1 MNIYVGNLP
10 YKIRDEQ
17 LRDAF
22 EEFGEVYS
30 AEVIVDRRSN
40 RSKGY
45 GFVRMDTE
53 SEAQEAIDALHR
65 SDFYGRELRV
75 QPANTGERS
84 SDSSKRRRRN
94 QKRKQKQISK
104 RIFDSDPFQKLL
116 GDNDLQ
122 IFPYFRC
129 IQIIVWFTCS
139 PNLTPMPTSVNYQ
152 RFAIN
157 KGTSRT
163 A

>member
-10 YKIRDEQ
+10 YKVRDEE

-53 SEAQEAIDALHR
+53 SEANEAIDALHR

-75 QPANTGERS
+75 QPANSGDKS
-84 SDSSKRRRRN
+84 NDSSKRRRRN
-94 QKRKQKQISK
+94 QNRNQSK
-104 RIFDSDPFQKLL
+104 PKKGFS
-116 GDNDLQ
+116 
-122 IFPYFRC
+122 
-129 IQIIVWFTCS
+129 IVTFFK
-139 PNLTPMPTSVNYQ
+139 NLFG
-152 RFAIN
+152 R
-157 KGTSRT
+157 
-163 A
+163 

>member
-10 YKIRDEQ
+10 YKIRNEQ

-22 EEFGEVYS
+22 EEFGEVVS

-53 SEAQEAIDALHR
+53 SDAMAAIESLHR

-75 QPANTGERS
+75 QLANTGDKSKERGNRHRS
-84 SDSSKRRRRN
+84 SRGKQANKDSLITRFFK
-94 QKRKQKQISK
+94 
-104 RIFDSDPFQKLL
+104 
-116 GDNDLQ
+116 
-122 IFPYFRC
+122 
-129 IQIIVWFTCS
+129 
-139 PNLTPMPTSVNYQ
+139 NL
-152 RFAIN
+152 FG
-157 KGTSRT
+157 K
-163 A
+163 

>member
-10 YKIRDEQ
+10 YKVRDEE

-53 SEAQEAIDALHR
+53 SEAHEAIDALHR

-75 QPANTGERS
+75 QPANSGDKS

-94 QKRKQKQISK
+94 QNRNQSKLEKRFSIVT
-104 RIFDSDPFQKLL
+104 F
-116 GDNDLQ
+116 
-122 IFPYFRC
+122 FR
-129 IQIIVWFTCS
+129 
-139 PNLTPMPTSVNYQ
+139 NLFG
-152 RFAIN
+152 R
-157 KGTSRT
+157 
-163 A
+163 

>member
-10 YKIRDEQ
+10 YKVRNEQ

-22 EEFGEVYS
+22 EEFGEVLS

-53 SEAQEAIDALHR
+53 SEAQEAIEALHR

-75 QPANTGERS
+75 QPANSGDKSREG
-84 SDSSKRRRRN
+84 SKRDG
-94 QKRKQKQISK
+94 RKQYRK
-104 RIFDSDPFQKLL
+104 RGKSERGFS
-116 GDNDLQ
+116 
-122 IFPYFRC
+122 
-129 IQIIVWFTCS
+129 IVSFFKT
-139 PNLTPMPTSVNYQ
+139 LFG
-152 RFAIN
+152 R
-157 KGTSRT
+157 
-163 A
+163 

>member
-10 YKIRDEQ
+10 YKVRNEQ

-22 EEFGEVYS
+22 EEFGEVLS

-53 SEAQEAIDALHR
+53 SEAHEAIEALHR

-75 QPANTGERS
+75 QPANSGDKSRRN
-84 SDSSKRRRRN
+84 SKRGGRN
-94 QKRKQKQISK
+94 KYRN
-104 RIFDSDPFQKLL
+104 R
-116 GDNDLQ
+116 
-122 IFPYFRC
+122 
-129 IQIIVWFTCS
+129 
-139 PNLTPMPTSVNYQ
+139 
-152 RFAIN
+152 
-157 KGTSRT
+157 GTSERGFSIVSFFKNLFGR
-163 A
+163 

>member
-75 QPANTGERS
+75 QPANTGDRS
-84 SDSSKRRRRN
+84 RDSSKRRRRN
-94 QKRKQKQISK
+94 QNRNRNKSEKGFS
-104 RIFDSDPFQKLL
+104 
-116 GDNDLQ
+116 
-122 IFPYFRC
+122 
-129 IQIIVWFTCS
+129 IVSFFK
-139 PNLTPMPTSVNYQ
+139 NLFG
-152 RFAIN
+152 R
-157 KGTSRT
+157 
-163 A
+163 

>member
-10 YKIRDEQ
+10 YKVRDEE

-53 SEAQEAIDALHR
+53 REAQEAIEALHG

-75 QPANTGERS
+75 QPANSSEKSRDRPKRGGRNRYGKRDRS
-84 SDSSKRRRRN
+84 EKRFSIVSFFKNLFRR
-94 QKRKQKQISK
+94 
-104 RIFDSDPFQKLL
+104 
-116 GDNDLQ
+116 
-122 IFPYFRC
+122 
-129 IQIIVWFTCS
+129 
-139 PNLTPMPTSVNYQ
+139 
-152 RFAIN
+152 
-157 KGTSRT
+157 
-163 A
+163 

>member
-10 YKIRDEQ
+10 YKVRDEE

-53 SEAQEAIDALHR
+53 SEAQDAIDALHR
-65 SDFYGRELRV
+65 SDFHGRELRV
-75 QPANTGERS
+75 QPANSGDKS
-84 SDSSKRRRRN
+84 SESSKRRRRK
-94 QKRKQKQISK
+94 QSKYRKRSEKEFSIMSFFKSLFG
-104 RIFDSDPFQKLL
+104 R
-116 GDNDLQ
+116 
-122 IFPYFRC
+122 
-129 IQIIVWFTCS
+129 
-139 PNLTPMPTSVNYQ
+139 
-152 RFAIN
+152 
-157 KGTSRT
+157 
-163 A
+163 

>member
-22 EEFGEVYS
+22 EEFGEVLS

-45 GFVRMDTE
+45 GFVRMNTE
-53 SEAQEAIDALHR
+53 NEAMEAIGALHQ

-75 QPANTGERS
+75 QPANSGDNSRDTAKRGGRNQS
-84 SDSSKRRRRN
+84 RRRGKSEKGFSIMSFIKN
-94 QKRKQKQISK
+94 
-104 RIFDSDPFQKLL
+104 F
-116 GDNDLQ
+116 
-122 IFPYFRC
+122 FR
-129 IQIIVWFTCS
+129 
-139 PNLTPMPTSVNYQ
+139 
-152 RFAIN
+152 R
-157 KGTSRT
+157 
-163 A
+163 